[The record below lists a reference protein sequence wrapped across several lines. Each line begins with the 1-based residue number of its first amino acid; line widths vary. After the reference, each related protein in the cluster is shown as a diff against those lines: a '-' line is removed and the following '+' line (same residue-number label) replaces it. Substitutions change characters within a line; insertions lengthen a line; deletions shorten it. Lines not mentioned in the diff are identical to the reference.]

1 MILDIHAHGID
12 KLSTAIVS
20 GSVAEINAL
29 LQQSAA
35 GLLSVGVHPWRTA
48 ELTPE
53 ALEAELQEVAR
64 LVQHPQ
70 VVAIGEAGL
79 DTLRG
84 ASPELQMDV
93 LKAQIAISE
102 HVGKPLVLHVVRS
115 GNRIMELCKA
125 MRRTLTQ
132 PWVWHGFRGGEAEA
146 RQFLALR
153 PENYISLG
161 QHFNPAAARVIPAD
175 RLLVETDEAPIAIS
189 AVVQAVEAARE
200 EPLTHLAAN
209 IAQVFAVSGK

>member
-12 KLSTAIVS
+12 KLPTAIVS

-64 LVQHPQ
+64 LAQHPQ

-84 ASPELQMDV
+84 ASPELQMDA
-93 LKAQIAISE
+93 LKVQIAISE
-102 HVGKPLVLHVVRS
+102 QVGKPLVLHVVKS

-161 QHFNPAAARVIPAD
+161 LHFNPAAARSIPAD
-175 RLLVETDEAPIAIS
+175 RLLVETDDLPIAIS